1 LIEEKTMTPFLY
13 LTLSLLAQP
22 AEPLRFHE
30 SRQIVAQLPA
40 DQAAKL
46 PLGRLTPEQGENIL
60 VVALLDDATKKPGP
74 AMLGKYERAGNELSF
89 TPRFPLGAGQTY
101 RATRTLNGET
111 ATLDYRIPAAAAKAP
126 PKILKIY
133 PTADVL
139 PANHLKFYI
148 YFDRPMRGG
157 KELFDHIVLVDDKGK
172 EIADP
177 WLIDEIWDEEN
188 NCLILYIHPGRI
200 KWGVEQRLLLGPVL
214 YEKRNYS
221 LIIRGAWTDLDGN
234 KLGKD
239 YVKKFRTTA
248 EDRVR
253 IELNQWRLL
262 PARAGSGERLLV
274 DFPKSIDHRSL
285 QRFMSV
291 TDAKG
296 KRLDGTI
303 EIGKDEKSW
312 AFLPKDSSWPAGAY
326 YLNIDGQLEDVAGN
340 TPERPFDLDLK
351 AKKLAPQ
358 KLRLDFQPQ

>member
-1 LIEEKTMTPFLY
+1 LIEENPMTPFLF
-13 LTLSLLAQP
+13 LTLILLAQP

-40 DQAAKL
+40 AQAAKL

-74 AMLGKYERAGNELSF
+74 TMLGKYERAGNELSF

-111 ATLDYRIPAAAAKAP
+111 ATLDYRVPAAAAKTP
-126 PKILKIY
+126 PKIVKVY

-188 NCLILYIHPGRI
+188 NCLILYILRAASNGASNSACCSAPSFTR
-200 KWGVEQRLLLGPVL
+200 
-214 YEKRNYS
+214 S
-221 LIIRGAWTDLDGN
+221 AIIRSSSAAPGPIWTATRSARITSRN
-234 KLGKD
+234 SAPRP
-239 YVKKFRTTA
+239 RTA
-248 EDRVR
+248 Y
-253 IELNQWRLL
+253 
-262 PARAGSGERLLV
+262 A
-274 DFPKSIDHRSL
+274 SI
-285 QRFMSV
+285 
-291 TDAKG
+291 
-296 KRLDGTI
+296 
-303 EIGKDEKSW
+303 
-312 AFLPKDSSWPAGAY
+312 
-326 YLNIDGQLEDVAGN
+326 
-340 TPERPFDLDLK
+340 
-351 AKKLAPQ
+351 
-358 KLRLDFQPQ
+358 